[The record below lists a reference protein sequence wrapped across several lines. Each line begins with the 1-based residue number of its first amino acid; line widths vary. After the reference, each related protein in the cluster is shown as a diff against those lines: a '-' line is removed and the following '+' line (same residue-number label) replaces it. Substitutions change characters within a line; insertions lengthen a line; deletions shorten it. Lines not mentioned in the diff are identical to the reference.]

1 MENVKKFKYSIA
13 YVVSIVLVNVGF
25 VYVAPVPLLGEMFP
39 PMSLL
44 VGVIFILRDFAQRE
58 IGHKVLGAM
67 AIGAVLS
74 YLMADP
80 FVAIASVVA
89 FIISELADWAVY
101 TFTKKPLG
109 QRILISSAVCTPID
123 SAVFLWMLGFFT
135 PVGCLLM
142 IVAKMLSALLIWWR
156 LQD

>member
-13 YVVSIVLVNVGF
+13 YVVSIVLVNIGF

-44 VGVIFILRDFAQRE
+44 VGVIFILRDFAQHE

-109 QRILISSAVCTPID
+109 QRILISSAVGTPID
-123 SAVFLWMLGFFT
+123 KCFYGCLAFLHRSAV
-135 PVGCLLM
+135 CL
-142 IVAKMLSALLIWWR
+142 
-156 LQD
+156 

>member
-1 MENVKKFKYSIA
+1 MENVKRFKYSIA
-13 YVVSIVLVNVGF
+13 YVVSIVLVNIGF
-25 VYVAPVPLLGEMFP
+25 VYVTPVPLLGEMFP

-80 FVAIASVVA
+80 FVAIASLVA

-109 QRILISSAVCTPID
+109 QRILISSAVGTPID

-156 LQD
+156 IQD